1 MCQYKMPLPFAGGAD
16 HLCVKNVICVQ
27 DADLYGHGGHSPAFV
42 PTFGSVLPT
51 RMVRHWQREFITAQH
66 LLMHTETANAYR
78 LPQFGILGTTPP
90 QVHYCHCMK
99 SLLTPAG

>member
-1 MCQYKMPLPFAGGAD
+1 MPLVFAGDAD
-16 HLCVKNVICVQ
+16 HMCVKIVSCVQ

-51 RMVRHWQREFITAQH
+51 RMVRHWQRKSITAQH

-78 LPQFGILGTTPP
+78 LPQPGFLGTTTP
-90 QVHYCHCMK
+90 QVLCWLHTK
-99 SLLTPAG
+99 NVLAP